1 MTSELAASRHIPLAN
16 AIGRQIQDRG
26 SVREWILSAALH
38 AAIVAAIIL
47 AGTTFE
53 EVLGSPGSGIGRGG
67 GGGGGGNRAF
77 AVFALPASAS
87 ATIPPPPP
95 LVVPDQ
101 LSLQVPVVK
110 PPDPEIRPP
119 SAAELAAQAVTG
131 AGPGEGPG
139 RGAGTGPGAG
149 SGTGGGVGSGVGPG
163 VGADSGGAGRIFP
176 PQLQGMILPPQPVPG
191 GLKGTRVTARFEISE
206 RGEVLSVELDPPIRD
221 RSYRNELLE
230 RLRHYN
236 FTPAFTLDG
245 RPVRAVYPILITL

>member
-1 MTSELAASRHIPLAN
+1 MATERAASRRIPLAN
-16 AIGRQIQDRG
+16 PIGRQIQGRG
-26 SVREWILSAALH
+26 TVREWIVSAALH

-53 EVLGSPGSGIGRGG
+53 EVLGSPGAGSGRGG

-139 RGAGTGPGAG
+139 QGAGAGPGAG

-176 PQLQGMILPPQPVPG
+176 PQPQSVIFQPTGQPASLRGVR
-191 GLKGTRVTARFEISE
+191 LTVRFEISE
-206 RGEVLSVELDPPIRD
+206 RGEVLGVEVDP
-221 RSYRNELLE
+221 
-230 RLRHYN
+230 
-236 FTPAFTLDG
+236 
-245 RPVRAVYPILITL
+245 